1 MHVDQQLSKGRALR
15 STSVCP
21 VNGNRSRVPSCVL
34 SIRRID
40 RVEERVDHSVFE
52 ILILK
57 LLAKDKSLD
66 EEIDLFSVASG
77 VAHILRTEYA
87 VSIQPLD
94 V

>member
-15 STSVCP
+15 SASVCP
-21 VNGNRSRVPSCVL
+21 VNGGRSRVPSCVL

-40 RVEERVDHSVFE
+40 CVDESVDHSVFE

-57 LLAKDKSLD
+57 LLAKDESLD
-66 EEIDLFSVASG
+66 EEIDLFPVASG
-77 VAHILRTEYA
+77 VAYILRTEYA
-87 VSIQPLD
+87 VS